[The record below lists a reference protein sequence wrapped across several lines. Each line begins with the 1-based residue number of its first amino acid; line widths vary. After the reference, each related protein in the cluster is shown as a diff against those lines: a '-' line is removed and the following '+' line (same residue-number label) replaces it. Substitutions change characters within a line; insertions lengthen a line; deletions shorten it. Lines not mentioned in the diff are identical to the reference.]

1 MVGRARGYAPK
12 GKIISQDARN
22 NFYKDSLN
30 AITTG
35 QSIRFLRDIG
45 IPHKIQV
52 SAGTYEGELN
62 LNTQLSIPNQPPQV
76 VEAIAK
82 VFGDATLQD
91 SVIVT
96 QPKARG
102 YQKTGIYL
110 ERRDGKPFKAQEL
123 RDIFN
128 RVQERDN
135 TKNFTYMTHEKAN
148 GVTFIDDASFY
159 KPNYN
164 RNDLDTFTEF
174 FREVFPT
181 QETEYN
187 LSLYGQ
193 EGRYYEHNAGDYRG
207 AIQTLG
213 DASPAGDASFVQRS
227 AISNLY
233 LPFYRAY
240 EKFAE
245 QEGITPPPTKPFE
258 EGNSS
263 VITDTKGIIEA
274 QAKADAEVAN
284 TSPTA
289 IPRINNNA
297 SGFALKVAFDFEEGG
312 NDNYLDIP
320 AFKIADAPVPK
331 KYEKLVEKVNG
342 PARD

>member
-1 MVGRARGYAPK
+1 MLQEAALNAAPFITFEHMVGRARGYAPK
-12 GKIISQDARN
+12 GKIISQDASN

-128 RVQERDN
+128 RVQE
-135 TKNFTYMTHEKAN
+135 
-148 GVTFIDDASFY
+148 
-159 KPNYN
+159 
-164 RNDLDTFTEF
+164 
-174 FREVFPT
+174 
-181 QETEYN
+181 
-187 LSLYGQ
+187 
-193 EGRYYEHNAGDYRG
+193 
-207 AIQTLG
+207 QT
-213 DASPAGDASFVQRS
+213 
-227 AISNLY
+227 I
-233 LPFYRAY
+233 
-240 EKFAE
+240 
-245 QEGITPPPTKPFE
+245 
-258 EGNSS
+258 
-263 VITDTKGIIEA
+263 
-274 QAKADAEVAN
+274 
-284 TSPTA
+284 
-289 IPRINNNA
+289 
-297 SGFALKVAFDFEEGG
+297 LKT
-312 NDNYLDIP
+312 L
-320 AFKIADAPVPK
+320 
-331 KYEKLVEKVNG
+331 LT
-342 PARD
+342 